1 MKMLRRVIAVAFV
14 LAVAGL
20 YVAIYVIP
28 DVRGALRK
36 TAVLEYGSLS
46 ISDEVTVYI
55 VRDETVY
62 MASRAGEIRYYV
74 GEGVKVRKG
83 VKLLDIVGGSAPQSP
98 VSSEADADANADAG
112 ASDKDG
118 MTALISRIDANGVV
132 LEQNAAS
139 ETGVVSYY
147 IDGRESVFSFENLPS
162 LTREVAAGSVGQVVN
177 VTRHDGY
184 VAYGEPIYKLT
195 DNTQWRMVFWFD
207 KNSGSIVNYRSGG
220 PVTARMQN
228 GDVDGRIESVVDQGD
243 AWMIVLGFDRHYED
257 LSQLRSAVVTVVVAD
272 YRGLL
277 VDNGSIAALDG
288 AVGVYARQKN
298 GDFKFVPVNVVRSD
312 GARSIISM
320 SSFVAPDGKEVRTV
334 NIYEEILSDPG
345 QFGQ

>member
-1 MKMLRRVIAVAFV
+1 MKMLRRVIAVTFV

-28 DVRGALRK
+28 DVRGALRR
-36 TAVLEYGSLS
+36 TAVLEYGNLS
-46 ISDEVTVYI
+46 ISDEVTAYI

-83 VKLLDIVGGSAPQSP
+83 VKLLDIVGGSAPQTS
-98 VSSEADADANADAG
+98 VNAEADAGTEDT
-112 ASDKDG
+112 DG
-118 MTALISRIDANGVV
+118 MAALISRIGANGVV

-147 IDGRESVFSFENLPS
+147 IDGCESVFSFENLPL
-162 LTREVAAGSVGQVVN
+162 LTRDIAAGSVGPVVN

-184 VAYGEPIYKLT
+184 VARGEPIYKLT

-207 KNSGSIVNYRSGG
+207 KDSGSIVNYKSGAS
-220 PVTARMQN
+220 VTARMQN

-243 AWMIVLGFDRHYED
+243 AWMIVLDFDRHYED
-257 LSQLRSAVVTVVVAD
+257 LSQLRNAAVTVVVAD

-288 AVGVYARQKN
+288 AVGVYARQKS

-334 NIYEEILSDPG
+334 NIYEEILSDPE
-345 QFGQ
+345 QFEQ